1 MSIKLRQLT
10 IVLAILV
17 LFLAAA
23 PAALAK
29 TQIVINKSTN
39 QLSFY
44 QSDKLIKSFPVATG
58 KHSSLTPEGNFTIVT
73 KVVNPYYGKLNIPGG
88 SPNNPLGV
96 RWLGL
101 SIGGG
106 GVYGIHGNSNPA
118 SIGTYA
124 SAGCIR
130 MHNQDV
136 IWLYD
141 RVPLGT
147 RVQII
152 SQPGS
157 RPVQPK
163 PAPPAPEPIH
173 LAVNGK
179 QLELPIEQRP
189 FLLDGQ
195 SYVPLRPVTQQL
207 NYHLAWDDQSSGV
220 RLTGGG
226 HTVLMQTNQHQVE
239 HNSQTRQLK
248 HPLLLKNAVTFI
260 PASFFRDILALEVG
274 WDNDRRVVNISGA
287 NPAQTGLPSP
297 AVSPPELLTGD
308 PPA

>member
-1 MSIKLRQLT
+1 MLRQLT
-10 IVLAILV
+10 IVLALVILTLV
-17 LFLAAA
+17 VT

-29 TQIVINKSTN
+29 PQIIINKSTN

-44 QSDKLIKSFPVATG
+44 QDDKLVKMFPVATG
-58 KHSSLTPEGNFTIVT
+58 KHPSLTPEGNFSIVA

-106 GVYGIHGNSNPA
+106 SVYGIHGNNNPA

-163 PAPPAPEPIH
+163 PTLPAPEPIH
-173 LAVNGK
+173 LAVNGQ
-179 QLELPIEQRP
+179 QLELPIGQRP
-189 FLLDGQ
+189 FLLEGR
-195 SYVPLRPVTQQL
+195 SYVPLRPVARQL
-207 NYHLAWDDQSSGV
+207 NYHLNWDDESSGV
-220 RLTGGG
+220 MLTGGG
-226 HTVLMQTNQHQVE
+226 HTVLMHINQHRVDYNGQA
-239 HNSQTRQLK
+239 RQLE
-248 HPLLLKNAVTFI
+248 HPPLLSDSVTFI
-260 PASFFRDILALEVG
+260 PTSLLRDILALEVV
-274 WDNDRRVVNISGA
+274 WDHHHRVVHVSGA
-287 NPAQTGLPSP
+287 NPAQTGLPRP

>member
-1 MSIKLRQLT
+1 M
-10 IVLAILV
+10 LAILF
-17 LFLAAA
+17 LFLVAA

-58 KHSSLTPEGNFTIVT
+58 KHPSLTPEGNFTIVS
-73 KVVNPYYGKLNIPGG
+73 KAVNPYYGKLNIPGG

-106 GVYGIHGNSNPA
+106 SVYGIHGNDNPA

-130 MHNQDV
+130 MYNQDV

-152 SQPGS
+152 SQP
-157 RPVQPK
+157 RPIQPK
-163 PAPPAPEPIH
+163 PAPPPPKPIH
-173 LAVNGK
+173 LAVNGQ
-179 QLELPIEQRP
+179 QLELPLEQQP
-189 FLLDGQ
+189 FLLNGQ

-207 NYHLAWDDQSSGV
+207 NYHLAWDDKSSGV

-226 HTVLMQTNQHQVE
+226 HTVLIQINQQRIE
-239 HNSQTRQLK
+239 HNGQARQMK
-248 HPLLLKNAVTFI
+248 HPPLLRNAVTFI
-260 PASFFRDILALEVG
+260 PASYFRDILVLEVG
-274 WDNDRRVVNISGA
+274 WDHHRRVVNISGA
-287 NPAQTGLPSP
+287 NSAQTNFPSP
-297 AVSPPELLTGD
+297 AMSLPELLTGD